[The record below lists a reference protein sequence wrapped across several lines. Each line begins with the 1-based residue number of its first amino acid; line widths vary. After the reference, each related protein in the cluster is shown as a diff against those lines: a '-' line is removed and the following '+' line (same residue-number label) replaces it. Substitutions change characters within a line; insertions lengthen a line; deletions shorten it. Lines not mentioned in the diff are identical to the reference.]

1 MNDLLRSFG
10 RALTSVLHPRML
22 WLTLAPFLGATI
34 FETVRSYAYEYS
46 PNTWQMVLGITMLL
60 VIMFLPDGLW
70 SVFAR
75 RRKAA

>member
-1 MNDLLRSFG
+1 M
-10 RALTSVLHPRML
+10 
-22 WLTLAPFLGATI
+22 LAPFLGATI
-34 FETVRSYAYEYS
+34 FETVRSFAYEYS

-60 VIMFLPDGLW
+60 VIMFLPGGLW